1 MKKDR
6 FGSASFRLKAGLQA
20 FRFWLWL
27 IRLVGALV
35 PRRLRADWR
44 QEWEAELRSREMLL
58 AEWDNLNWKTKFDLL
73 RRSLGAFWDALMLQ
87 PRRLEDEMFQD
98 MRYGLRMLLK
108 TPGFTLAA
116 ALSLTL
122 GIGANTAIFS
132 LIDAVLLKS
141 LPVQEPEKLLLFGKG
156 KDVGWIGGF
165 PNRSWDVFS
174 YPFYREVRRRN
185 KVFSD
190 VAASLSMTWSV
201 HGAVNTSG
209 ASGEMV
215 RIGVQLVSGS
225 YFSTLGVHAG
235 LGRVITDADDQV
247 AGAHPVAVLS
257 HDWWES
263 QLGGD
268 TAVIG
273 RTVTID
279 KVAYTIIGVA
289 PREFFGTTVGQAPD
303 MWIPLAMQAQ
313 LPPGH
318 WKGREDEDHQEL
330 YLIAR
335 LKNGVSAEQAS
346 AEVNLLFKQSLQE
359 RAGAQAS
366 TERLQDIQR
375 AYIELTPVGR
385 GISALRGKFSFSLQV
400 LMAVVGIVLL
410 IACANL
416 ANLLLA
422 RATARQKEFAVRMA
436 LGAGR
441 ARLVRQ
447 LLTESVLLASLG
459 AAAGIFLA
467 WRLSHLLVLM
477 ASTGLRPLPLD
488 VTPNARILGFTLLT
502 SLLSALVFGTAPA
515 LRAARIEPNSSLKGG
530 KGSAQSASRSRF
542 GKALV
547 VAQVA
552 LSLLLLVGAGLFVR
566 TLINLQN
573 LPSGFNQQNVM
584 LFYVDTTTTDYKGA
598 QLNALL
604 REVEERV
611 KAKPGVQAVSFSA
624 YFFNQGAWTSSMFTR
639 DQNLPERQSGLVS
652 NKAVGQDYFTT
663 MGIRLLQGRVFGPQD
678 TEKSQQVAVI
688 SETTAQRFFPNSS
701 PIGRRFG
708 RLPER
713 SEQFEI
719 IGVVK
724 DAKDMSLTEE
734 WRPIAYF
741 PYSQSGEPMS
751 NLVVRYSGSPEAVI
765 QQARQAIREVNR
777 NLPIDGV
784 VSLSEHIS
792 RSLAQQRLVA
802 RLAAFFGMFALSLAC
817 VGLYGVLS
825 YAVAR
830 RTNEIG
836 IRMALGARRRDV
848 VWLVLREALTL
859 VVAGVVIGL
868 LASLAATRTASSLL
882 FGLRPNDPPTIAAA
896 TLLLLVVA
904 ALAGYLPARRAS
916 RVDPM
921 TALREE

>member
-1 MKKDR
+1 MFELCKKPY
-6 FGSASFRLKAGLQA
+6 
-20 FRFWLWL
+20 LWL
-27 IRLVGALV
+27 IRAVGVIV
-35 PRRLRADWR
+35 PRSLRADWR
-44 QEWEAELRSREMLL
+44 QEWEAELVYREELL

-73 RRSLGAFWDALMLQ
+73 RRSLGAFWDALLLQ

-116 ALSLTL
+116 ALSLAL

-185 KVFSD
+185 QVFSD
-190 VAASLSMTWSV
+190 VAATLSMTWSV

-225 YFSTLGVHAG
+225 YFSTLGAHAG

-257 HDWWES
+257 YDWWES

-335 LKNGVSAEQAS
+335 LKNGVSAEQSS
-346 AEVNLLFKQSLQE
+346 AAVNLLFKQSLQE

-375 AYIELTPVGR
+375 AYIELTPAGR

-477 ASTGLRPLPLD
+477 ASTGLTPLPLD
-488 VTPNARILGFTLLT
+488 VTPNARILGFTLLA
-502 SLLSALVFGTAPA
+502 SLLSALAFGTAPA
-515 LRAARIEPNSSLKGG
+515 LRASRIEPNSSLKGG

-611 KAKPGVQAVSFSA
+611 KATPGVAAASFSA

-708 RLPER
+708 RLPQS
-713 SEQFEI
+713 SEKFEI

-741 PYSQSGEPMS
+741 PYSQSDEPMS

-765 QQARQAIREVNR
+765 QQARQAIREVSR

-830 RTNEIG
+830 RANEIG
-836 IRMALGARRRDV
+836 IRMALGAKRGDV
-848 VWLVLREALTL
+848 IWLVLREALAL

-868 LASLAATRTASSLL
+868 LASLAATRTVSTML
-882 FGLRPNDPPTIAAA
+882 FGLKPNDPPTIAAA
-896 TLLLLVVA
+896 TLLLFAVA
-904 ALAGYLPARRAS
+904 ALAGYLPARRAA

-921 TALREE
+921 AALREE

>member
-1 MKKDR
+1 MFERRKDI
-6 FGSASFRLKAGLQA
+6 LTKPH
-20 FRFWLWL
+20 LWL
-27 IRLVGALV
+27 IHVAGVIV

-44 QEWEAELRSREMLL
+44 QEWEAELRSREMSL
-58 AEWDNLNWKTKFDLL
+58 AEWDNLNWKTKFELL

-116 ALSLTL
+116 ALSLAL

-141 LPVQEPEKLLLFGKG
+141 LPVREPESLVFFGKG
-156 KDVGWIGGF
+156 EGVGATDGF
-165 PNRSWDVFS
+165 PDRSWDLFS
-174 YPFYREVRRRN
+174 YPFYREMRRRN
-185 KVFSD
+185 EVFSE
-190 VAASLSMTWSV
+190 VGATLSMSWSV
-201 HGAVNTSG
+201 HGAANTNG
-209 ASGEMV
+209 TSGEMV
-215 RIGVQLVSGS
+215 RIDVQPVSGA
-225 YFSTLGVHAG
+225 YFSTLGVNAG
-235 LGRVITDADDQV
+235 LGRVITEADDQV
-247 AGAHPVAVLS
+247 AGAHPVAVVS
-257 HDWWES
+257 HAWWES

-268 TAVIG
+268 PAAVGKTI
-273 RTVTID
+273 TID

-289 PREFFGTTVGQAPD
+289 PKEFFGTTVGKAPD
-303 MWIPLAMQAQ
+303 LWIPLAMETQ

-318 WKGREDEDHQEL
+318 WKGRENPEWQSLH
-330 YLIAR
+330 LIAR

-346 AEVNLLFKQSLQE
+346 AAVTLLFKQSLQE

-366 TERLQDIQR
+366 AERMQDIQR
-375 AYIELTPVGR
+375 AYIELTPAAR
-385 GISALRGKFSFSLQV
+385 GISKLRGAFSTSLQI
-400 LMAVVGIVLL
+400 LMAVVGVVLL
-410 IACANL
+410 IACANV

-422 RATARQKEFAVRMA
+422 RAASRQKEFAVRLA

-441 ARLVRQ
+441 TRLIRQ
-447 LLTESVLLASLG
+447 LLTESVLLAGLG

-467 WRLSHLLVLM
+467 WLGSRLLVLM
-477 ASTGLRPLPLD
+477 AGAGSDPLPLD

-502 SLLSALVFGTAPA
+502 SLLSALIFGTAPA
-515 LRAARIEPNSSLKGG
+515 IRAARIEPNSSLKGG
-530 KGSAQSASRSRF
+530 KGAAQAASRSRF

-584 LFYVDTTTTDYKGA
+584 LFYVDTTTTGYEGD

-611 KAKPGVQAVSFSA
+611 KATPGVQAASFSA
-624 YFFNQGAWTSSMFTR
+624 YFFNQGAWTSSIFTR
-639 DQNLPERQSGLVS
+639 DQNLPEGQSRDVS
-652 NKAVGQDYFTT
+652 NKFVGQDYFTT
-663 MGIRLLQGRVFGPQD
+663 MGIQLLQGRVFGPQD
-678 TEKSQQVAVI
+678 TDKSRQVAVV
-688 SETTAQRFFPNSS
+688 SETMARRFFPNSS
-701 PIGRRFG
+701 PLGKRFG
-708 RLPER
+708 RAAEK
-713 SEQFEI
+713 SGQFEI

-734 WRPIAYF
+734 WRPIAYY
-741 PYSQSGEPMS
+741 PYSQGREPMS
-751 NLVVRYSGSPEAVI
+751 NLVARYSGSPEAVVP
-765 QQARQAIREVNR
+765 QARQAIREVNR

-792 RSLAQQRLVA
+792 RSLARQRLVA
-802 RLAAFFGMFALSLAC
+802 RLAAFFGLLALSLAC

-830 RTNEIG
+830 RANEIG
-836 IRMALGARRRDV
+836 IRMALGAQRRDV
-848 VWLVLREALTL
+848 IWLVLREALAL
-859 VVAGVVIGL
+859 VVAGVTVGL
-868 LASLAATRTASSLL
+868 LSSLAATRTASTLL
-882 FGLRPNDPPTIAAA
+882 YGLEPNDPPTIAAA
-896 TLLLLVVA
+896 TLLLLAVA
-904 ALAGYLPARRAS
+904 ALASYMPARRAS

>member
-27 IRLVGALV
+27 IRLIGALV
-35 PRRLRADWR
+35 PRKLRADWR

-58 AEWDNLNWKTKFDLL
+58 TRWDNLNWKTKFDLL
-73 RRSLGAFWDALMLQ
+73 RRSLGACWDALLLQ

-98 MRYGLRMLLK
+98 LRYGLRMLLK

-116 ALSLTL
+116 ALSLAL

-156 KDVGWIGGF
+156 EDVGWIGGF

-174 YPFYREVRRRN
+174 YPFYREVRRHN
-185 KVFSD
+185 QVFSD
-190 VAASLSMTWSV
+190 VAATLSMTWSV

-215 RIGVQLVSGS
+215 QIGVQLVSGS

-375 AYIELTPVGR
+375 AYIELTPAGR
-385 GISALRGKFSFSLQV
+385 GKSALRGKFSFSLQV

-459 AAAGIFLA
+459 ATAGIFLA

-488 VTPNARILGFTLLT
+488 VTPNARILGFTLLS

-515 LRAARIEPNSSLKGG
+515 LRAARIEPNSSLKVG

-611 KAKPGVQAVSFSA
+611 KATPGVQSASFSA

-639 DQNLPERQSGLVS
+639 DQNLPEGQRGLVS

-678 TEKSQQVAVI
+678 TDKSQQVAVI

-724 DAKDMSLTEE
+724 DVKDMSLTEE

-765 QQARQAIREVNR
+765 QQARQAIREVSR

-784 VSLSEHIS
+784 MSLSEHIS

-817 VGLYGVLS
+817 IGLYGVLS

-868 LASLAATRTASSLL
+868 LASLAATRTASTML
-882 FGLRPNDPPTIAAA
+882 FGLEPNDPSTIVAA
-896 TLLLLVVA
+896 TLLLLAVA
-904 ALAGYLPARRAS
+904 ALAGYMPARRAA

-921 TALREE
+921 AALREE

>member
-1 MKKDR
+1 MFELCKKPY
-6 FGSASFRLKAGLQA
+6 
-20 FRFWLWL
+20 LWL
-27 IRLVGALV
+27 IRAVGVIV
-35 PRRLRADWR
+35 PRSLRADWR

-73 RRSLGAFWDALMLQ
+73 RRSLGAFWDALLLQ

-116 ALSLTL
+116 ALSLAL

-141 LPVQEPEKLLLFGKG
+141 LPVREPEKLVLFGKG
-156 KDVGWIGGF
+156 ERGGATDHF
-165 PNRSWDVFS
+165 PDRSWDLFS
-174 YPFYREVRRRN
+174 YPFYREMRRRN
-185 KVFSD
+185 EVFSE
-190 VAASLSMTWSV
+190 VGATLSMSWSV
-201 HGAVNTSG
+201 HGAVNTNG

-215 RIGVQLVSGS
+215 RIDVQPVSGA
-225 YFSTLGVHAG
+225 YFSMLGVRAG

-247 AGAHPVAVLS
+247 AGQHPVAVVS
-257 HDWWES
+257 HAWWES
-263 QLGGD
+263 QLGAD
-268 TAVIG
+268 PAAVG
-273 RTVTID
+273 KTVTID

-289 PREFFGTTVGQAPD
+289 PKEFFGTTVGQAPD
-303 MWIPLAMQAQ
+303 LWIPLAMETQ

-318 WKGREDEDHQEL
+318 WKGRENPEWQSLH
-330 YLIAR
+330 LIAR

-346 AEVNLLFKQSLQE
+346 AAVNLLFKQSLQE

-366 TERLQDIQR
+366 TERMQDIQR
-375 AYIELTPVGR
+375 AYIELTPTGR
-385 GISALRGKFSFSLQV
+385 GLSRLRGEFSLSLQI
-400 LMAVVGIVLL
+400 LMAVVGVVLL
-410 IACANL
+410 IACANV

-422 RATARQKEFAVRMA
+422 RAAARQKEFAVRLA

-441 ARLVRQ
+441 TRLIRQ
-447 LLTESVLLASLG
+447 SLTESMLLAGLS
-459 AAAGIFLA
+459 AAAGILLA

-477 ASTGLRPLPLD
+477 ASTGSEPLPLD
-488 VTPNARILGFTLLT
+488 VTPNARILGFTLLA

-530 KGSAQSASRSRF
+530 KGAAQLTSRSRF

-584 LFYVDTTTTDYKGA
+584 LFYVDTTTTGYKGD
-598 QLNALL
+598 QLSAML

-611 KAKPGVQAVSFSA
+611 KAAPGVQAASFSA
-624 YFFNQGAWTSSMFTR
+624 YFFNQGAWTSDVFTR
-639 DQNLPERQSGLVS
+639 DQNLPDGQSLFVS
-652 NKAVGQDYFTT
+652 NKFVGQDYFTT
-663 MGIRLLQGRVFGPQD
+663 MGIPLLQGRVFGQQD
-678 TEKSQQVAVI
+678 TDKSQQVAVI
-688 SETTAQRFFPNSS
+688 SETMARRFFPNSS
-701 PIGRRFG
+701 PLGKRFG
-708 RLPER
+708 RGPEN
-713 SEQFEI
+713 SGQFEI

-724 DAKDMSLTEE
+724 DAKDISLTEE
-734 WRPIAYF
+734 WRPIAYY
-741 PYSQSGEPMS
+741 PYSQGSEPMS
-751 NLVVRYSGSPEAVI
+751 NLVVRYSGAPEAVAL
-765 QQARQAIREVNR
+765 QARQAIREVNR

-802 RLAAFFGMFALSLAC
+802 RLATLFGLLALSLAC

-836 IRMALGARRRDV
+836 VRMALGAQRGDV
-848 VWLVLREALTL
+848 IWLVLREALAL
-859 VVAGVVIGL
+859 AVAGVVIGL
-868 LASLAATRTASSLL
+868 LASLAATQTASTLL
-882 FGLRPNDPPTIAAA
+882 FGLKPNDPLTIAAA

-904 ALAGYLPARRAS
+904 ALAGYLPARRAA

-921 TALREE
+921 AALREE